1 MKIKLSVKSV
11 SARLMR
17 AFIVTSSTFCLA
29 LSVWASSQ
37 TKDVTQLS
45 DSELPKLFRELRAVK
60 GHFDGG
66 AWNNA
71 TDKWQGTK
79 HVVMQK
85 LGEKIWQ
92 EKASSA
98 QIKQA
103 LGAPDAQL
111 NIGDAKAKPIVEQT
125 QWKGTPAGKLWLYQW
140 RGTHDQLVITVAD
153 KKITALGWFY
163 QGE

>member
-1 MKIKLSVKSV
+1 
-11 SARLMR
+11 MR
-17 AFIVTSSTFCLA
+17 AFFVTSSTFFFA
-29 LSVWASSQ
+29 LTVWASLQ

-45 DSELPKLFRELRAVK
+45 DSELPKLLRELRGVK
-60 GHFDGG
+60 GHFEGG

-79 HVVMQK
+79 HVVMQR

-92 EKASSA
+92 EKASAA

-111 NIGDAKAKPIVEQT
+111 NMSDAKAKIIVEQS
-125 QWKGTPAGKLWLYQW
+125 QWKGTPEGKLWLYHW
-140 RGTHDQLVITVAD
+140 RGTHDQLAITVAN
-153 KKITALGWFY
+153 KKITALAWFY
-163 QGE
+163 QGEQ